1 MIANY
6 LITKRKIHCKQIHN
20 NNKIEDL
27 EIDYFKALRVIS
39 IQWEIVIIKDQV
51 HKMRRKIILKKRMSI
66 YKNLMILYPLN
77 IQSNVKKCTG
87 TNKVLI

>member
-39 IQWEIVIIKDQV
+39 IQ
-51 HKMRRKIILKKRMSI
+51 
-66 YKNLMILYPLN
+66 
-77 IQSNVKKCTG
+77 
-87 TNKVLI
+87 